1 MVSEVIDGTRPP
13 RRGIGDSTL
22 GRIRTEHE
30 RSARAEAVTSTGLL
44 GVRAVA
50 EVGGAHR
57 TYEAGESR
65 WREGALVLGVLLKKE
80 RVRRLGDL
88 ETPEKIR
95 NLQRELYQKAKN
107 APEFRFYSLYDKVY
121 RDDIL
126 EHAYQL
132 AEANGGAAGV
142 DGATFENI
150 TEESGGRAGLLAKL
164 KEELR
169 TKTYRPKPVRRVY
182 IPKPDGG
189 QRPLGIPCL
198 RDRVAQ
204 TAAKLVLE
212 PIFEAD
218 FPSNEYGYRPERG
231 AHDAIKLSH
240 SLLRN
245 GYTDVVD
252 ADLSK
257 YFDTIPHR
265 ELMRS
270 LGRRVSDGAILK
282 LIKMWLE
289 APVEEKEEGPRRM
302 AGSGGQGIGTPQGG
316 VISPLLANIYMR
328 RFLLAWES
336 WGLPRRLEAHVV
348 NYADDFVILCR
359 DKAAEA
365 LDVARGIFQRMK
377 LTLNEE
383 KTRLVDATRGSFDFL
398 GYTFGPCYA
407 VGSGR
412 VYLGA
417 KPSGKRIQRIV
428 RAVGDFLGRSQ
439 RRTPKE
445 AISRVNSRLLGWAN
459 YYSYGT
465 LSRAYGVVDRAVAIK
480 VRAWL
485 CKKYRVEGVGT
496 RRFPDEVLWGA
507 LKLTKLQTLLTARR
521 SHASGEARPRAGC
534 GRSARPVR

>member
-1 MVSEVIDGTRPP
+1 M
-13 RRGIGDSTL
+13 
-22 GRIRTEHE
+22 
-30 RSARAEAVTSTGLL
+30 
-44 GVRAVA
+44 
-50 EVGGAHR
+50 
-57 TYEAGESR
+57 
-65 WREGALVLGVLLKKE
+65 
-80 RVRRLGDL
+80 GDL

-95 NLQRELYQKAKN
+95 ILQRELYQKAKN

-126 EHAYQL
+126 DFAYQL
-132 AEANGGAAGV
+132 AESNHGAAGI
-142 DGATFENI
+142 DGVTFENLKE
-150 TEESGGRAGLLAKL
+150 TEGGRKALLAKL

-169 TKTYRPKPVRRVY
+169 TKTYRPKPVRRAY
-182 IPKPDGG
+182 ILKPDGG

-198 RDRVAQ
+198 RDRVVQ
-204 TAAKLVLE
+204 TAVKLVLE
-212 PIFEAD
+212 WIFEAD
-218 FPSNEYGYRPERG
+218 FPSNAYGYRPERG

-240 SLLRN
+240 SLLKE

-265 ELMRS
+265 ELMRCVA
-270 LGRRVSDGAILK
+270 RRVSDGAILK

-289 APVEEKEEGPRRM
+289 APVEEATEGGSRRM
-302 AGSGGQGIGTPQGG
+302 SGSGGQGVGTPQGG

-336 WGLPRRLEAHVV
+336 WGLTRRLEAHVI

-365 LDVARGIFQRMK
+365 LAVARKIFQRMK
-377 LTLNEE
+377 LTVNEE
-383 KTRLVDATRGSFDFL
+383 KTRLVNARGGSFDFL

-407 VGSGR
+407 VGSGQ

-417 KPSGKRIQRIV
+417 KPSKKRVQRIV
-428 RAVGDFLGRSQ
+428 RAVGDFLKRDHEDE
-439 RRTPKE
+439 TPKE
-445 AISRVNSRLLGWAN
+445 VIRRVNSRLLGWAN

-465 LSRAYGVVDRAVAIK
+465 LSDAYGVVDRAVVTK

-485 CKKYRVEGVGT
+485 SRKFRVEGAGT
-496 RRFPDEVLWGA
+496 RRFPDETLWGA
-507 LKLTKLQTLLTARR
+507 YGLVNLQSVLAAQRR
-521 SHASGEARPRAGC
+521 SNASGEARPRAGC
-534 GRSARPVR
+534 GKSARPVR

>member
-1 MVSEVIDGTRPP
+1 MRDP
-13 RRGIGDSTL
+13 RR
-22 GRIRTEHE
+22 RR
-30 RSARAEAVTSTGLL
+30 RSPPPGCSRAW
-44 GVRAVA
+44 AVA
-50 EVGGAHR
+50 EVGGVHR
-57 TYEAGESR
+57 TCEAGESR
-65 WREGALVLGVLLKKE
+65 WREGALVLGVLLKKG
-80 RVRRLGDL
+80 RFRRLGNL
-88 ETPEKIR
+88 QTPEMIR

-107 APEFRFYSLYDKVY
+107 EPKFRFYSLYDKVY

-132 AEANGGAAGV
+132 ASDNGGAAGV
-142 DGATFENI
+142 DGVTFENI
-150 TEESGGRAGLLAKL
+150 SKRKGGESELLAKL
-164 KEELR
+164 KEELK

-189 QRPLGIPCL
+189 QRPLGIPCI
-198 RDRVAQ
+198 RDRVVQ
-204 TAAKLVLE
+204 TAVKLVLE

-218 FPSNEYGYRPERG
+218 FPPNAYGYRPERG

-240 SLLRN
+240 SLLKG

-282 LIKMWLE
+282 LVKMWLE
-289 APVEEKEEGPRRM
+289 APVEEGTKEGLRRM
-302 AGSGGQGIGTPQGG
+302 TGSGGQGIGTPQGG

-328 RFLLAWES
+328 RFLLAWEN
-336 WGLPRRLEAHVV
+336 WGLPQRLKAHVV

-359 DKAAEA
+359 SRAVEA
-365 LDVARGIFQRMK
+365 LEVARGIFQRMK
-377 LTLNEE
+377 LTLSEE
-383 KTRLVDATRGSFDFL
+383 KTRLVNAVRGSFDFL

-417 KPSGKRIQRIV
+417 KPSRKRVQRIV
-428 RAVGDFLGRSQ
+428 RAIGDFLDRSQ
-439 RRTPKE
+439 KLSPE
-445 AISRVNSRLLGWAN
+445 EVMYRVNSRLQGWAD

-465 LSRAYGVVDRAVAIK
+465 LSQAYHVVDRAVAIK
-480 VRAWL
+480 VRAWF
-485 CKKYRVEGVGT
+485 CKKYRVQGAGT
-496 RRFPDEVLWGA
+496 RRFPDAVLWGP
-507 LKLTKLQTLLTARR
+507 LGLIQLQTLLTLRR
-521 SHASGEARPRAGC
+521 SNASDEARPRAGC
-534 GRSARPVR
+534 GKSASPVR